1 MVAKNIFY
9 FDNTF
14 AGAATQRDIGPLHVG
29 PTNRVFRAR
38 CHGELSLQSFN
49 TSVPFTTANDLIW
62 GLQWVAHGA
71 SPLDVLTSAVD
82 DHWFF
87 RRAFTLT
94 TDVSRGFVTP
104 GTTATIQGS
113 DPMDDQYRGQFIKPA
128 GDIDFYVSM
137 KAAFGILTGTFICLG
152 AVEVGYD

>member
-14 AGAATQRDIGPLHVG
+14 AGATTQRDIGPLHVG
-29 PTNRVFRAR
+29 PCNRVFRAR
-38 CHGELSLQSFN
+38 CRGELSLQSFN
-49 TSVPFTTANDLIW
+49 PAVPFTTENDLVW

-71 SPLDVLTSAVD
+71 APLDVLTSAVD

-94 TDVSRGFVTP
+94 NDVSRGWGPSSVT
-104 GTTATIQGS
+104 GTVQGS
-113 DPMDDQYRGQFIKPA
+113 DPMNDEYRGQSIKPA
-128 GDIDFYVSM
+128 GDIDMFISFR
-137 KAAFGILTGTFICLG
+137 AAFGILGGTFICLG
-152 AVEVGYD
+152 AVETAID